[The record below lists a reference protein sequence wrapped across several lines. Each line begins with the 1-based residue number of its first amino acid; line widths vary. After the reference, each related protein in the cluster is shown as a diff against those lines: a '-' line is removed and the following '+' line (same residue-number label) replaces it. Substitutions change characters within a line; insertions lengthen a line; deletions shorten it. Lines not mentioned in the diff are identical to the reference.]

1 MKNSI
6 RKKLGAGFGIC
17 LLLMVGVVAFNFS
30 ALLRLENL
38 YHETLRCSG
47 EMELATDAQ
56 HIGEDLYMVIANAV
70 INRDMAK
77 SEQDW
82 SLAKKANRKKLRQL
96 AAASGSPQELQKI
109 QEAGAALD
117 DIISIFEREMLP
129 LIKKGAT
136 VPGPLAD
143 IDAHIDT
150 RIDTIVRAMQ
160 SVARSVSADNA
171 RASKEFHA
179 VLTNSISVG
188 LSFSLFGVAAALL
201 ISTLTTRRIVRPM
214 LEITRA
220 AEEVAQGNYHVE
232 LNHRSSDETGTLAH
246 AFRVMTGEVAR
257 HAVELQDSNE
267 RLNREVC
274 ERKLSE
280 EEVIRLN
287 SRLEGRVSERTAEL
301 LRTNERLESVILAQQ
316 QAELDLQRSRTEL
329 RSLSQHL
336 QEVREEERT
345 AIARGIHDELGQ
357 LLTALKI
364 DLSWLGK
371 KLPEDQHL
379 LLKKTQEISKI
390 IDGTIG
396 TVQRISAELRPGILD
411 DLGLTAALEWQA
423 QEFQTK
429 TGIACEVQSSFP
441 CAGLERRCST
451 VLFRIFQETLT
462 NIYRHS
468 SATRAKVALKQK
480 GEALIFT
487 VTDNGCGVVEEK
499 IQDPNSLGFIGMRE
513 RVRHL
518 GGKMAIRRIAEGGTS
533 VQVVI
538 PLGTKKEA
546 SEDG

>member
-1 MKNSI
+1 MNNSI
-6 RKKLGAGFGIC
+6 KKKLGAGFGVC

-30 ALLRLENL
+30 ALLRLETL

-56 HIGEDLYMVIANAV
+56 HTGEDLYMVIAKAV

-77 SEQDW
+77 SERDW
-82 SLAKKANRKKLRQL
+82 AAAKIEKREKLRRV
-96 AAASGSPQELQKI
+96 AAASASPQELEKI
-109 QEAGAALD
+109 RDAGMALD
-117 DIISIFEREMLP
+117 DIVSIFEREMLP
-129 LIKKGAT
+129 LIRKGAT

-143 IDAHIDT
+143 IDA
-150 RIDTIVRAMQ
+150 RIDTKIDAIVQ
-160 SVARSVSADNA
+160 DLQWVARSVSADNA

-179 VLTNSISVG
+179 VLTSSISVG
-188 LSFSLFGVAAALL
+188 LIFSLFGIAAALL

-220 AEEVAQGNYHVE
+220 AEEVAQGNYQVE
-232 LNHRSSDETGTLAH
+232 LNHRSNDETGTLAH

-267 RLNREVC
+267 RLNREVY
-274 ERKLSE
+274 ERKISE

-287 SRLEGRVSERTAEL
+287 SQLEGRVSERTAEL

-345 AIARGIHDELGQ
+345 AIAREIHDELGQ

-390 IDGTIG
+390 IDDTIG

-429 TGIACEVQSSFP
+429 TGIACEVQGSFP
-441 CAGLERRCST
+441 GAGLERRCAT

-462 NIYRHS
+462 NIYRHA
-468 SATRAKVALKQK
+468 SATRAKVTLRQK
-480 GEALIFT
+480 GSAVVVT

-499 IQDPNSLGFIGMRE
+499 ILNPNSLGFIGMRE

-518 GGKMAIRRIAEGGTS
+518 GGKVAIRRIPEGGTS
-533 VQVVI
+533 VQVII
-538 PLGTKKEA
+538 PLETKKGA
-546 SEDG
+546 SENG